1 MAYRGARERWQVTI
15 SLEDRAEILSSV
27 RIGCTLAKSAKGM
40 GTTERACRELA
51 ATDAGW
57 AADLADAQRERA
69 APAAA
74 DVAPAPTVEVKP
86 TWPELFA
93 MSAAQQAADA
103 AETKPRRDL
112 AAWAKAS
119 TREEAAAAA
128 APSRARSTVLDP
140 HSADPAEEGEA
151 WGKFRIESARD
162 YGPGRWGLYLLQD
175 KRLIAGGLP
184 ASSAWWL
191 KTFYEFFES
200 DLTWLLAMVGRGAG
214 KSTNL
219 ERLMLIIV
227 LFTKRIVP
235 RGQTWESP
243 FMSVLE
249 RDALRRLGEIQALLL
264 IAHHIEVAI
273 KSQRIKVPDSSGNTI
288 DIVSTAGTI
297 GQTSG
302 PTTVTAFFDEA
313 AKGHTAHGAANLD
326 SELIASIVGTSREVV
341 GWTGV
346 RCSSAFETRGAH
358 FLNCMEGTN
367 SENYVATIGADF
379 IEAALAGYEDVA
391 RWESAQ
397 GNSHGAAQ
405 IRAFA
410 KTLHPGSPNVA
421 TWVARPTLTALKSRM
436 KLETLP
442 KDDPALE
449 GLSRFDYWIREYG
462 SMPLSRERGADYT
475 EQCMLAANMT
485 ARLTGKRPVPRG
497 EEAGLIKV
505 AGAPP
510 GDARYAGPPP
520 RERAK
525 PVGDWRGRKVF

>member
-1 MAYRGARERWQVTI
+1 MIPTEEQRADVLDSLRVGRALDVAAKGAR
-15 SLEDRAEILSSV
+15 
-27 RIGCTLAKSAKGM
+27 
-40 GTTERACRELA
+40 TTERACRDLA
-51 ATDAGW
+51 EADEGW
-57 AADLADAQRERA
+57 RADLAAAEREGAEQRE
-69 APAAA
+69 PVQ
-74 DVAPAPTVEVKP
+74 VAPTFAEIAAMCAERDRKP
-86 TWPELFA
+86 ERPAVDYKAWG
-93 MSAAQQAADA
+93 SA
-103 AETKPRRDL
+103 T
-112 AAWAKAS
+112 
-119 TREEAAAAA
+119 THEEAAAAA
-128 APSRARSTVLDP
+128 PRAKGTAHDP
-140 HSADPAEEGEA
+140 HSADAADEESEA
-151 WGKFRIESARD
+151 WEKFRVEAERD

-175 KRLIAGGLP
+175 ERLIAGGLP
-184 ASSAWWL
+184 ASSAWWR
-191 KTFYEFFES
+191 KTFFEFFES
-200 DLTWLLAMVGRGAG
+200 ELTWLVAMVGRGAG

-219 ERLMLIIV
+219 ERLLLVVV

-249 RDALRRLGEIQALLL
+249 KDAIRRLGEIQALLL

-288 DIVSTAGTI
+288 DIISTAGTI

-302 PTTVTAFFDEA
+302 PTTVSAFFDEA
-313 AKGHTAHGAANLD
+313 AKGHTAAGAANLD

-379 IEAALAGYEDVA
+379 IDVALSGYEDVA
-391 RWESAQ
+391 RWESSQ
-397 GNSHGAAQ
+397 GNTHGATQ

-442 KDDPALE
+442 KDDPSLE

-462 SMPLSRERGADYT
+462 SMPLSREGGPDLSA
-475 EQCMLAANMT
+475 QCEMAAGMT
-485 ARLTGKRPVPRG
+485 ARVNGRSLAPRDAG
-497 EEAGLIKV
+497 VTEAGLLV
-505 AGAPP
+505 VPGAPP
-510 GDARYAGPPP
+510 GDARYGGPAP
-520 RERAK
+520 RRGVRGET
-525 PVGDWRGRKVF
+525 WRTRKVL